1 MSKNIY
7 NLDIFLYIRY
17 KVEMVDR
24 YKYYIAYKIK
34 KYSFIDDM
42 PELMPY

>member
-17 KVEMVDR
+17 KMKMIDR
-24 YKYYIAYKIK
+24 YKYYISYKIK
-34 KYSFIDDM
+34 KYSFIEDM
-42 PELMPY
+42 